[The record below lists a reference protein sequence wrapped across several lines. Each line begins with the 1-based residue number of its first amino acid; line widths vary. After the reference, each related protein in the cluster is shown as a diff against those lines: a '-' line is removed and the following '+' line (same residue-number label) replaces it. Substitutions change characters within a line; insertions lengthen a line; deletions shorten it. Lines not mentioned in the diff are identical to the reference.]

1 MNGINKITDRIAADA
16 REEIAAM
23 QAETAEKC
31 REIER
36 EYEAKARQEH
46 DRIVLE
52 GNKDCTLQVQRL
64 ASAAAMESK
73 KSVLT
78 LKQQAVRRVMNL
90 SIERLSNLPEQQY
103 IDFLGKLAGNAAFT
117 GDEELIF
124 NARDKETVARS
135 VLKSAND
142 VLKRRGIHPG
152 LTLSERT
159 GDFKGGVV
167 VKQGDIE
174 VNCSVETLVELS
186 REQLAAQVAKLLFED

>member
-16 REEIAAM
+16 RAEIEAIE
-23 QAETAEKC
+23 AETAEKC

-36 EYEAKARQEH
+36 EYDVKAREER
-46 DRIVLE
+46 DRIIAE
-52 GNKDCTLQVQRL
+52 GNKDCALQVQRL

-73 KSVLT
+73 KGVLT
-78 LKQQAVRRVMNL
+78 LKQQAVSRVMNL
-90 SIERLSNLPEQQY
+90 SIERLCSLPEQQY

-124 NARDKETVARS
+124 NARDKETVAHS
-135 VLKSAND
+135 VVKAAND
-142 VLKRRGIHPG
+142 VLRHRGIHPG
-152 LTLSERT
+152 LTLSEETR
-159 GDFKGGVV
+159 DFKGGVM

-186 REQLAAQVAKLLFED
+186 RDQLAAQIAEVLFED